1 MKKIA
6 LLLAT
11 VILATGALS
20 ACGGGGGAAEGIS
33 NKVFTV
39 CTGPN
44 PATID
49 PALNQTTDGSVL
61 LVHGFEGLMGLD
73 KDVIPVPGQ
82 AESYTMSDDGL
93 TYTFKLRP
101 SSKWSDGTPLTSAD
115 FMYSW
120 NRAIKPETASPYEY
134 LYAAIK
140 GYEEGKL
147 AISAPDENTF
157 VVELNAPTPYFL
169 ELCAFPVFFPVNQA
183 VVEANPE
190 AWAIEATTYVS
201 NGPYKMIEW
210 VQDDFILYEKN
221 KNYWNYKALGP
232 DKIKFKLMSDAN
244 AQFGAFKNGD
254 LAFVDNIPTE
264 ELDGLAGNP
273 EYYKVGNIG
282 TYYVSFNTQ
291 KAPFDNPK
299 VRQAL
304 SLAIDREWICK
315 NVGKAGQIPAGAY
328 VPVGVPDA
336 EAGKEF
342 RDIGK
347 DFYDPSPAGYEANV
361 AKAKTLLAEAGFPDG
376 KGFPTV
382 EYMYNS
388 DGTGH
393 AAIGE
398 ALQNMWSTQLGVN
411 VTLKSQEWATFINSR
426 QKGDYFIARNGWN
439 GDFTDPISFLDML
452 ITGGGNNDSQW
463 SNPEYDTIIKKI
475 TSSFD
480 KKERFDLM
488 HQAEDMIMSDDNFL
502 LAPIYYY
509 VDVYML
515 SSKVEGVYST
525 PMANKY
531 FMYAKV
537 K

>member
-6 LLLAT
+6 LLLAS

-20 ACGGGGGAAEGIS
+20 ACGGASGSEFIS
-33 NKVFTV
+33 NKMLAV
-39 CTGPN
+39 CAGPN

-73 KDVIPVPGQ
+73 KDVVPVPGQ
-82 AESYTMSDDGL
+82 AESYTMSEDGL
-93 TYTFKLRP
+93 TYTFKIRAN
-101 SSKWSDGTPLTSAD
+101 SKWSDGTPLTAND
-115 FMYSW
+115 FIYSW

-134 LYAAIK
+134 LYNVVK
-140 GYEEGKL
+140 GYDEGKL

-157 VVELNAPTPYFL
+157 VVELNAPTPFFL
-169 ELCAFPVFFPVNQA
+169 EICAFPVFFPVNQA
-183 VVEANPE
+183 VVDANPE
-190 AWAIEATTYVS
+190 TWANDAATYVS
-201 NGPYKMIEW
+201 NGPYTMKEW
-210 VQDDFILYEKN
+210 ALDDFILYEKN

-232 DKIKFKLMSDAN
+232 DQIKFKLMSDSN
-244 AQFGAFKNGD
+244 AQLGAFKNGE
-254 LAFVDNIPTE
+254 LAFIDDVPVE
-264 ELDGLAGNP
+264 EIEALNGNP
-273 EYYKVGNIG
+273 EFYKKGNIG
-282 TYYVSFNTQ
+282 TYYVSFNTK

-304 SLAIDREWICK
+304 TLAIDRDWICK

-328 VPVGVPDA
+328 VPTGVPDV

-342 RDIGK
+342 RDVGG
-347 DFYDPSPAGYEANV
+347 DYYDPTPAGYEANV
-361 AKAKTLLAEAGFPDG
+361 TKAKALLAEAGYPNG
-376 KGFPTV
+376 EGFPTV

-388 DGTGH
+388 EGAGH

-411 VTLKSQEWATFINSR
+411 VTLKSQEWATFINTR

-439 GDFTDPISFLDML
+439 GDFTDPISFLDMW

-463 SNPEYDTIIKKI
+463 SNAEYDSIIKKVQ
-475 TSSFD
+475 TSFD
-480 KKERFDLM
+480 KQERFDLM
-488 HQAEDMIMSDDNFL
+488 HQAEDLIMGDDNFL

-509 VDVYML
+509 VDLYML
-515 SSKVEGVYST
+515 SDKVEGVYST
-525 PMANKY
+525 PMSNKY